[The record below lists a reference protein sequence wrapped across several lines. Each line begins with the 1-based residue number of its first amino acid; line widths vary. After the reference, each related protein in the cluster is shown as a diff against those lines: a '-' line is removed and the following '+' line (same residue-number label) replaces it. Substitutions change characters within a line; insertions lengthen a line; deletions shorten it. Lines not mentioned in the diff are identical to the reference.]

1 MKTSLPRSSRPVRT
15 ARAARSVAVVASV
28 ALVVGAGLTGTASAQ
43 DVEGT
48 RAKVQRLAAE
58 MDRLEARASELD
70 EQYLQTGIE
79 LSKAE
84 TELKKNRDAVADA
97 QARMDQ
103 ARSEANSYIVSAYM
117 SAGSDVA
124 GLGVGDP
131 NVAVNEK
138 VLMETLHGDRQ
149 QVADD
154 LRAAQMDLDDRSAD
168 LEQASK
174 ALEDKKARQS
184 SIKADL
190 ESSVSAQQA
199 LLDGANSELRS
210 AIAAEQER
218 QAQAAAAKAAADAA
232 ARARAQEQAAAQART
247 ATTVGAPT
255 AGAPGAGAPARPG
268 RAPAPAKPAAPA
280 PAKPA
285 APAPAPAPSLP
296 VAPVG
301 SGAGAA
307 IAAAQSVMGT
317 PYRWAG
323 ASPSTGFDC
332 SGLTMWAWARGG
344 RSLPHSSSAQ
354 YAATQRI
361 SLDQLQPGDLVF
373 FNNPISHVGLYIG
386 GGQMI
391 HSPHTGDVVKISP
404 ITRMGKL
411 VRAGRVA

>member
-70 EQYLQTGIE
+70 EQYLQTGLE
-79 LSKAE
+79 LGKAE
-84 TELKKNRDAVADA
+84 AELKKNRDAVADA

-190 ESSVSAQQA
+190 EASVSAQQD
-199 LLDGANSELRS
+199 LLDGANSELRA

-232 ARARAQEQAAAQART
+232 ARARAQEQAAARTTTTAART
-247 ATTVGAPT
+247 
-255 AGAPGAGAPARPG
+255 AGAPARPG
-268 RAPAPAKPAAPA
+268 RAPA

>member
-190 ESSVSAQQA
+190 EASVSAQQD
-199 LLDGANSELRS
+199 LLDGANSELRA

-232 ARARAQEQAAAQART
+232 ARARAQEQAAARNTTTAART
-247 ATTVGAPT
+247 
-255 AGAPGAGAPARPG
+255 AGAPARPG

-280 PAKPA
+280 PA
-285 APAPAPAPSLP
+285 PAPALP

>member
-28 ALVVGAGLTGTASAQ
+28 ALIVGAGLTGTASAQ

-70 EQYLQTGIE
+70 EQYLQTGLE
-79 LSKAE
+79 LGKAE
-84 TELKKNRDAVADA
+84 AELKKNRDAVADA

-190 ESSVSAQQA
+190 ESSVSAQQD

-232 ARARAQEQAAAQART
+232 ARARAQEQAAARTTTTAART
-247 ATTVGAPT
+247 
-255 AGAPGAGAPARPG
+255 AGAPARPG
-268 RAPAPAKPAAPA
+268 RAPA

>member
-28 ALVVGAGLTGTASAQ
+28 ALIVGAGLTGTASAQ

-70 EQYLQTGIE
+70 EQYLQTGLE

-97 QARMDQ
+97 KARMDQ
-103 ARSEANSYIVSAYM
+103 ARSQANSYIVSAYM

-199 LLDGANSELRS
+199 LLDGANSELRA

-232 ARARAQEQAAAQART
+232 ARARAQEQAAARTTTTAART
-247 ATTVGAPT
+247 
-255 AGAPGAGAPARPG
+255 AGAPARPG
-268 RAPAPAKPAAPA
+268 RAPA

-354 YAATQRI
+354 FAATQRI

>member
-199 LLDGANSELRS
+199 LLDGANSELR
-210 AIAAEQER
+210 AAVAAEQER

-232 ARARAQEQAAAQART
+232 ARARAQEQAAARART
-247 ATTVGAPT
+247 ATAVGAPT

-268 RAPAPAKPAAPA
+268 RAPA

>member
-70 EQYLQTGIE
+70 EQYLQTGLE

-190 ESSVSAQQA
+190 EASVSAQQD
-199 LLDGANSELRS
+199 LLDGANSELRA

-232 ARARAQEQAAAQART
+232 ARARAQEQAAARTTTTAART
-247 ATTVGAPT
+247 
-255 AGAPGAGAPARPG
+255 AGAPARPG
-268 RAPAPAKPAAPA
+268 RAPA

>member
-199 LLDGANSELRS
+199 LLDGANSELRA

-232 ARARAQEQAAAQART
+232 ARARAQEQAAARTTTTAART
-247 ATTVGAPT
+247 
-255 AGAPGAGAPARPG
+255 AGAPARPG
-268 RAPAPAKPAAPA
+268 RAPA

>member
-28 ALVVGAGLTGTASAQ
+28 ALIVGAGLTGTASAQ

-70 EQYLQTGIE
+70 EQYLQTGLE

-190 ESSVSAQQA
+190 EASVSAQQD
-199 LLDGANSELRS
+199 LLDGANSELRA

-232 ARARAQEQAAAQART
+232 ARARAQEQAAARTTTTAART
-247 ATTVGAPT
+247 
-255 AGAPGAGAPARPG
+255 AGAPARPG
-268 RAPAPAKPAAPA
+268 RAPA

>member
-190 ESSVSAQQA
+190 EASVSAQQD
-199 LLDGANSELRS
+199 LLDGANSELRA

-232 ARARAQEQAAAQART
+232 ARARAQEQAAARTTTTAART
-247 ATTVGAPT
+247 
-255 AGAPGAGAPARPG
+255 AGAPARPG
-268 RAPAPAKPAAPA
+268 RAPA

>member
-28 ALVVGAGLTGTASAQ
+28 ALIVGAGLTGTASAQ

-70 EQYLQTGIE
+70 EQYLQTGLE
-79 LSKAE
+79 LGKAE

-190 ESSVSAQQA
+190 ESSVSAQQD

-232 ARARAQEQAAAQART
+232 ARARAQEQAAART
-247 ATTVGAPT
+247 TTT
-255 AGAPGAGAPARPG
+255 ADRTAGAPARPG
-268 RAPAPAKPAAPA
+268 RAPA

>member
-190 ESSVSAQQA
+190 EASVSAQQD
-199 LLDGANSELRS
+199 LLDGANSELRA

-232 ARARAQEQAAAQART
+232 ARARAQEQAAARTTTTAART
-247 ATTVGAPT
+247 
-255 AGAPGAGAPARPG
+255 AGAPARPG
-268 RAPAPAKPAAPA
+268 RAPAPAKPAT
-280 PAKPA
+280 
-285 APAPAPAPSLP
+285 PAPAPAPSLP

>member
-28 ALVVGAGLTGTASAQ
+28 ALIVGAGLTGTASAQ

-70 EQYLQTGIE
+70 EQYLQTGLE
-79 LSKAE
+79 LGKAE
-84 TELKKNRDAVADA
+84 AELKKNRDAVADA

-190 ESSVSAQQA
+190 ESSVSAQQD

-232 ARARAQEQAAAQART
+232 ARARAQEQAAART
-247 ATTVGAPT
+247 TTT
-255 AGAPGAGAPARPG
+255 ADRTAGAPARPG
-268 RAPAPAKPAAPA
+268 RAPA

>member
-1 MKTSLPRSSRPVRT
+1 

-149 QVADD
+149 
-154 LRAAQMDLDDRSAD
+154 
-168 LEQASK
+168 
-174 ALEDKKARQS
+174 
-184 SIKADL
+184 
-190 ESSVSAQQA
+190 
-199 LLDGANSELRS
+199 
-210 AIAAEQER
+210 
-218 QAQAAAAKAAADAA
+218 
-232 ARARAQEQAAAQART
+232 
-247 ATTVGAPT
+247 
-255 AGAPGAGAPARPG
+255 
-268 RAPAPAKPAAPA
+268 
-280 PAKPA
+280 
-285 APAPAPAPSLP
+285 
-296 VAPVG
+296 
-301 SGAGAA
+301 
-307 IAAAQSVMGT
+307 
-317 PYRWAG
+317 
-323 ASPSTGFDC
+323 
-332 SGLTMWAWARGG
+332 
-344 RSLPHSSSAQ
+344 
-354 YAATQRI
+354 
-361 SLDQLQPGDLVF
+361 
-373 FNNPISHVGLYIG
+373 
-386 GGQMI
+386 
-391 HSPHTGDVVKISP
+391 
-404 ITRMGKL
+404 
-411 VRAGRVA
+411 

>member
-70 EQYLQTGIE
+70 EQYLQTGLE

-190 ESSVSAQQA
+190 EASVSAQQD
-199 LLDGANSELRS
+199 LLDGANSELRA

-232 ARARAQEQAAAQART
+232 ARARAQEQAAART
-247 ATTVGAPT
+247 TTT
-255 AGAPGAGAPARPG
+255 A
-268 RAPAPAKPAAPA
+268 
-280 PAKPA
+280 
-285 APAPAPAPSLP
+285 
-296 VAPVG
+296 
-301 SGAGAA
+301 
-307 IAAAQSVMGT
+307 
-317 PYRWAG
+317 
-323 ASPSTGFDC
+323 
-332 SGLTMWAWARGG
+332 
-344 RSLPHSSSAQ
+344 
-354 YAATQRI
+354 
-361 SLDQLQPGDLVF
+361 
-373 FNNPISHVGLYIG
+373 
-386 GGQMI
+386 
-391 HSPHTGDVVKISP
+391 
-404 ITRMGKL
+404 
-411 VRAGRVA
+411 

>member
-199 LLDGANSELRS
+199 LLDGANSELR
-210 AIAAEQER
+210 AAVAAEQER
-218 QAQAAAAKAAADAA
+218 QAQAAAAQAAADAA
-232 ARARAQEQAAAQART
+232 ARARAQEQAAARART
-247 ATTVGAPT
+247 ATAVGAPT

-268 RAPAPAKPAAPA
+268 RAPA

>member
-70 EQYLQTGIE
+70 EQYLQTGLE

-103 ARSEANSYIVSAYM
+103 ARSQANSYIVSAYM

-190 ESSVSAQQA
+190 EASVSAQQD
-199 LLDGANSELRS
+199 LLDGANSELRA

-232 ARARAQEQAAAQART
+232 ARARAQEQAAARTTTTAART
-247 ATTVGAPT
+247 
-255 AGAPGAGAPARPG
+255 AGAPARPG
-268 RAPAPAKPAAPA
+268 RAPAPAKPAT
-280 PAKPA
+280 
-285 APAPAPAPSLP
+285 PAPAPAPSLP

>member
-1 MKTSLPRSSRPVRT
+1 M
-15 ARAARSVAVVASV
+15 AVVASV

-199 LLDGANSELRS
+199 LLDGANSELRA

-232 ARARAQEQAAAQART
+232 ARARAQEQAAARTTTTAART
-247 ATTVGAPT
+247 
-255 AGAPGAGAPARPG
+255 AGAPARPG
-268 RAPAPAKPAAPA
+268 RAPA

>member
-190 ESSVSAQQA
+190 EASVSAQQD
-199 LLDGANSELRS
+199 LLDGANSELRA

-232 ARARAQEQAAAQART
+232 ARARAQEQAAARTTTTAART
-247 ATTVGAPT
+247 
-255 AGAPGAGAPARPG
+255 AGAPARPG
-268 RAPAPAKPAAPA
+268 RAPAPAKPAT
-280 PAKPA
+280 
-285 APAPAPAPSLP
+285 PAPAPAPSLP

-354 YAATQRI
+354 FAATQRI

>member
-70 EQYLQTGIE
+70 EQYLQTGLE
-79 LSKAE
+79 LGKAE
-84 TELKKNRDAVADA
+84 AELKKNRDAVADA

-124 GLGVGDP
+124 GIGVGDP

-190 ESSVSAQQA
+190 ESSVSAQQD

-232 ARARAQEQAAAQART
+232 ARARAQEQAAARTTTTAART
-247 ATTVGAPT
+247 
-255 AGAPGAGAPARPG
+255 AGAPARPG
-268 RAPAPAKPAAPA
+268 RAPA

>member
-1 MKTSLPRSSRPVRT
+1 M
-15 ARAARSVAVVASV
+15 
-28 ALVVGAGLTGTASAQ
+28 
-43 DVEGT
+43 
-48 RAKVQRLAAE
+48 
-58 MDRLEARASELD
+58 
-70 EQYLQTGIE
+70 
-79 LSKAE
+79 
-84 TELKKNRDAVADA
+84 KKNSDAVADA
-97 QARMDQ
+97 QACMDQ
-103 ARSEANSYIVSAYM
+103 ARSDANRYIVSAYM

-190 ESSVSAQQA
+190 EASVSAQQD
-199 LLDGANSELRS
+199 LLDGANSELRA

-232 ARARAQEQAAAQART
+232 ARARAQEQAAARTTTTAART
-247 ATTVGAPT
+247 
-255 AGAPGAGAPARPG
+255 AGAPARPG
-268 RAPAPAKPAAPA
+268 RAPAPAKPAT
-280 PAKPA
+280 
-285 APAPAPAPSLP
+285 PAPAPAPSLP

>member
-190 ESSVSAQQA
+190 EASVSAQQD
-199 LLDGANSELRS
+199 LLDGANSELRA

-232 ARARAQEQAAAQART
+232 ARARAQEQAAARTTTTAART
-247 ATTVGAPT
+247 
-255 AGAPGAGAPARPG
+255 AGAPARPG
-268 RAPAPAKPAAPA
+268 RAPA

-354 YAATQRI
+354 FAATQRI

>member
-28 ALVVGAGLTGTASAQ
+28 ALIVGAGLTGTASAQ

-70 EQYLQTGIE
+70 EQYLQTGLE

-190 ESSVSAQQA
+190 ESSVSAQQD

-232 ARARAQEQAAAQART
+232 ARARAQEQAAARTTTTAART
-247 ATTVGAPT
+247 
-255 AGAPGAGAPARPG
+255 AGAPARPG
-268 RAPAPAKPAAPA
+268 RAPA

-354 YAATQRI
+354 FAATQRI

>member
-199 LLDGANSELRS
+199 LLDGANSELRA

-232 ARARAQEQAAAQART
+232 ARARAQEQAAARTTTTAART
-247 ATTVGAPT
+247 
-255 AGAPGAGAPARPG
+255 AGAPARPG

-280 PAKPA
+280 PA
-285 APAPAPAPSLP
+285 PAPAPALP

>member
-28 ALVVGAGLTGTASAQ
+28 ALIVGAGLTGTASAQ

-70 EQYLQTGIE
+70 EQYLQTGLE
-79 LSKAE
+79 LGKAE

-190 ESSVSAQQA
+190 ESSVSAQQD

-232 ARARAQEQAAAQART
+232 ARARAQEQAAARTTTTAART
-247 ATTVGAPT
+247 
-255 AGAPGAGAPARPG
+255 AGAPARPG
-268 RAPAPAKPAAPA
+268 RAPA

>member
-70 EQYLQTGIE
+70 EQYLQTGLE

-199 LLDGANSELRS
+199 LLDGANSELRA

-232 ARARAQEQAAAQART
+232 ARARAQEQAAARTTTTAART
-247 ATTVGAPT
+247 
-255 AGAPGAGAPARPG
+255 AGAPARPG

-280 PAKPA
+280 PA
-285 APAPAPAPSLP
+285 PAPAPALP

>member
-28 ALVVGAGLTGTASAQ
+28 ALIVGAGLTGTASAQ

-70 EQYLQTGIE
+70 EQYLQTGLE
-79 LSKAE
+79 LGKAE
-84 TELKKNRDAVADA
+84 AELKKNRDAVADA

-190 ESSVSAQQA
+190 ESSVSAQQD
-199 LLDGANSELRS
+199 LLDGANSELRA

-232 ARARAQEQAAAQART
+232 ARARAQEQAAARTTTTAART
-247 ATTVGAPT
+247 
-255 AGAPGAGAPARPG
+255 AGAPARPG
-268 RAPAPAKPAAPA
+268 RAPAPVKPA
-280 PAKPA
+280 
-285 APAPAPAPSLP
+285 APAPAPSLP

>member
-232 ARARAQEQAAAQART
+232 ARARAQEQAAARTTTTAART
-247 ATTVGAPT
+247 
-255 AGAPGAGAPARPG
+255 AGAPARPG
-268 RAPAPAKPAAPA
+268 RAPAPAKPAT
-280 PAKPA
+280 
-285 APAPAPAPSLP
+285 PAPAPAPSLP

>member
-70 EQYLQTGIE
+70 EQYLQTGLE

-190 ESSVSAQQA
+190 EASVSAQQD
-199 LLDGANSELRS
+199 LLDGANSELRA

-232 ARARAQEQAAAQART
+232 ARARAQEQAAARTTTTAART
-247 ATTVGAPT
+247 
-255 AGAPGAGAPARPG
+255 AGAPARPG
-268 RAPAPAKPAAPA
+268 RAPAPAKPAT
-280 PAKPA
+280 
-285 APAPAPAPSLP
+285 PAPAPAPSLP

>member
-28 ALVVGAGLTGTASAQ
+28 ALIVGAGLTGTASAQ

-70 EQYLQTGIE
+70 EQYLQTGLE

-190 ESSVSAQQA
+190 EASVSAQQD
-199 LLDGANSELRS
+199 LLDGANSELRA

-232 ARARAQEQAAAQART
+232 ARARAQEQAAARTTTTAART
-247 ATTVGAPT
+247 
-255 AGAPGAGAPARPG
+255 AGAPARPG
-268 RAPAPAKPAAPA
+268 RAPAPAKPA
-280 PAKPA
+280 
-285 APAPAPAPSLP
+285 APAPAPSLP

>member
-28 ALVVGAGLTGTASAQ
+28 ALIVGAGLTGTASAQ

-70 EQYLQTGIE
+70 EQYLQTGLE
-79 LSKAE
+79 LGKAE
-84 TELKKNRDAVADA
+84 AELKKNRDAVADA

-190 ESSVSAQQA
+190 EASVSAQQD
-199 LLDGANSELRS
+199 LLDGANSELRA

-232 ARARAQEQAAAQART
+232 ARARAQEQAAARTTTTAART
-247 ATTVGAPT
+247 
-255 AGAPGAGAPARPG
+255 AGAPARPG
-268 RAPAPAKPAAPA
+268 RAPA

>member
-1 MKTSLPRSSRPVRT
+1 
-15 ARAARSVAVVASV
+15 
-28 ALVVGAGLTGTASAQ
+28 
-43 DVEGT
+43 
-48 RAKVQRLAAE
+48 
-58 MDRLEARASELD
+58 
-70 EQYLQTGIE
+70 
-79 LSKAE
+79 
-84 TELKKNRDAVADA
+84 
-97 QARMDQ
+97 
-103 ARSEANSYIVSAYM
+103 
-117 SAGSDVA
+117 
-124 GLGVGDP
+124 
-131 NVAVNEK
+131 
-138 VLMETLHGDRQ
+138 
-149 QVADD
+149 
-154 LRAAQMDLDDRSAD
+154 
-168 LEQASK
+168 
-174 ALEDKKARQS
+174 
-184 SIKADL
+184 
-190 ESSVSAQQA
+190 
-199 LLDGANSELRS
+199 
-210 AIAAEQER
+210 
-218 QAQAAAAKAAADAA
+218 
-232 ARARAQEQAAAQART
+232 
-247 ATTVGAPT
+247 
-255 AGAPGAGAPARPG
+255 
-268 RAPAPAKPAAPA
+268 APA

>member
-70 EQYLQTGIE
+70 EQYLQTGLE

-199 LLDGANSELRS
+199 LLDGANSELRA

-232 ARARAQEQAAAQART
+232 ARARAQEQAAARTTTTAART
-247 ATTVGAPT
+247 
-255 AGAPGAGAPARPG
+255 AGAPARPG
-268 RAPAPAKPAAPA
+268 RAPA

>member
-28 ALVVGAGLTGTASAQ
+28 ALIVGAGLTGTASAQ

-70 EQYLQTGIE
+70 EQYLQTGLE
-79 LSKAE
+79 LGKAE

-190 ESSVSAQQA
+190 ESSVSAQQD

-232 ARARAQEQAAAQART
+232 ARARAQEQAAART
-247 ATTVGAPT
+247 TTT
-255 AGAPGAGAPARPG
+255 ADRTAGAPARPG
-268 RAPAPAKPAAPA
+268 RAPA

-354 YAATQRI
+354 FAATQRI